1 MTNLPILD
9 LFNPGFFRLR
19 TWLNFYFISL
29 KFLNALQIYI
39 NLIFHLEIYILFNR
53 QDVDRQRWRFDGLAV
68 LRFGAFVSNLFIEF
82 FWLNFVS
89 FWSRTSINER
99 STLWNWMLQ
108 HSNSFK
114 HTAHCFL
121 VIHSHD
127 HIIFCTSI

>member
-39 NLIFHLEIYILFNR
+39 NLIFQLEIYILFNR

-89 FWSRTSINER
+89 FWSRTSVKIDETLYEIELCSIPTYL
-99 STLWNWMLQ
+99 STQ
-108 HSNSFK
+108 H
-114 HTAHCFL
+114 TVFL
-121 VIHSHD
+121 YYIATVILFL
-127 HIIFCTSI
+127 HII